1 MIITQHENPAE
12 FAPTVF
18 FNHCGRMPWSGRCQ
32 SDFSGAEVVELLQ
45 FCESEGGRWGHNDA
59 IQDRIGTSGQAPFH
73 EAFLGGYP
81 KQVWENAYWDGVNSQ
96 CQLLELGPLGGA
108 DFEGELDGFEQVHTT
123 IETDQQL
130 IAALPLENE
139 FGVSRVQRLTRWGY
153 NQASQKLK
161 QLASQKLIIQ
171 VEGEP
176 NRYVMAPT
184 KTPQH
189 NPGAV
194 C

>member
-12 FAPTVF
+12 FAPTFF

-45 FCESEGGRWGHNDA
+45 FCESEGGRQGHNDA
-59 IQDRIGTSGQAPFH
+59 NQDRIGASERAPFH

-81 KQVWENAYWDGVNSQ
+81 KQVWENAYWSGVAGQ
-96 CQLLELGPLGGA
+96 RQLMELAALDEADPDDESHELEA
-108 DFEGELDGFEQVHTT
+108 AHTT
-123 IETDQQL
+123 FQTDEQL
-130 IAALPLENE
+130 IAVLPREDE

-153 NQASQKLK
+153 NKASQKLK
-161 QLASQKLIIQ
+161 QLAIQKVVIQ

-176 NRYVMAPT
+176 NRYTMAPT
-184 KTPQH
+184 K
-189 NPGAV
+189 NPETN
-194 C
+194 CHDN